1 MRIVRF
7 FLLYC
12 FAVSLASFAAAFV
25 RERESR
31 DYMPTYG
38 PYRHKSDITEEMM
51 DEWAC
56 YGEGIQPNVYFTMM
70 ETVPETSG
78 LGFDPKDLT
87 CGGEFVIPCD
97 RSVKSKGDV
106 RRDARYERE
115 MKSLRRRA
123 VLGANEWLREL
134 EQVKPWPE
142 LKKELD
148 RYGMRAYE
156 IDFWGRYFGA
166 LTFTCPKKRGKLP
179 VLVYIPGLGE
189 IGEDLASQ
197 FRHSCDIF
205 QGCART
211 QCLGPDVGQRVSVEM
226 VIFKEE
232 TWGTLS

>member
-97 RSVKSKGDV
+97 RRDLVACLDFFRVWLAQRKDNCHV
-106 RRDARYERE
+106 RGAGTFARCHLATCDEVPRC
-115 MKSLRRRA
+115 S
-123 VLGANEWLREL
+123 
-134 EQVKPWPE
+134 
-142 LKKELD
+142 
-148 RYGMRAYE
+148 
-156 IDFWGRYFGA
+156 A
-166 LTFTCPKKRGKLP
+166 L
-179 VLVYIPGLGE
+179 
-189 IGEDLASQ
+189 
-197 FRHSCDIF
+197 
-205 QGCART
+205 
-211 QCLGPDVGQRVSVEM
+211 
-226 VIFKEE
+226 
-232 TWGTLS
+232 